1 MVKNG
6 TCVDKIRRRI
16 LASNR
21 ANPTTKKHSPH
32 DGSNLDARTK
42 RPDDDE
48 KRLFY
53 EGSNSAAR
61 TSVPDDELNYF
72 TAWRAIVSQP
82 TQCSLSEC
90 YFGSRI
96 PRHVACPP
104 FSCSDSSSFG

>member
-42 RPDDDE
+42 GPDDDE
-48 KRLFY
+48 KR
-53 EGSNSAAR
+53 A
-61 TSVPDDELNYF
+61 P
-72 TAWRAIVSQP
+72 P
-82 TQCSLSEC
+82 
-90 YFGSRI
+90 I
-96 PRHVACPP
+96 PLP
-104 FSCSDSSSFG
+104 